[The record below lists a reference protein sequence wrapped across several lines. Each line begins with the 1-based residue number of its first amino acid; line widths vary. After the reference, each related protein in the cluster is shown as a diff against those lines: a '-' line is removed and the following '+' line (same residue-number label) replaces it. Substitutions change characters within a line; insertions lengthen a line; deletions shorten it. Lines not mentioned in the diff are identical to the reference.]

1 MTKGEYMEEVVRW
14 QRGSG
19 QRSDRGRSG
28 VVINHGGIPDTRL
41 LSGVVIL
48 GYPPF
53 VKGRYQPRWDT
64 RLCQGSLS
72 WDIDTHL
79 LSLAWDTWLL
89 SLSWDTHLSL
99 STTLGFQ
106 PSPLPLQQVLALF
119 FSLQV
124 KIRRQ
129 VDLFQPHFWWSTTV
143 GYKPKVLMNLD
154 LEAWHGV
161 NPPDVVSWFGTWL
174 FISTTERCS

>member
-72 WDIDTHL
+72 WDTH
-79 LSLAWDTWLL
+79 LL

-129 VDLFQPHFWWSTTV
+129 VDLFQPHFCRSTTAV
-143 GYKPKVLMNLD
+143 HCGIPTQSFNQ
-154 LEAWHGV
+154 
-161 NPPDVVSWFGTWL
+161 PWFGSLAWMG
-174 FISTTERCS
+174 STLQM